1 MLLALVQVVL
11 VLVEAKVLV
20 LVLVVLLEAKGSACL
35 MVFVLEAKGNAC
47 LMVLGSAVGKCS
59 ISTSLCGWP
68 AVCLFAHQVNRA
80 CIKKKQLATRD
91 NQQHTM
97 L

>member
-35 MVFVLEAKGNAC
+35 MVFVLEAKGNAWV
-47 LMVLGSAVGKCS
+47 MVLQWASAAIHLHCVVPCCLV
-59 ISTSLCGWP
+59 SL
-68 AVCLFAHQVNRA
+68 H
-80 CIKKKQLATRD
+80 IKLLVHA
-91 NQQHTM
+91 
-97 L
+97 